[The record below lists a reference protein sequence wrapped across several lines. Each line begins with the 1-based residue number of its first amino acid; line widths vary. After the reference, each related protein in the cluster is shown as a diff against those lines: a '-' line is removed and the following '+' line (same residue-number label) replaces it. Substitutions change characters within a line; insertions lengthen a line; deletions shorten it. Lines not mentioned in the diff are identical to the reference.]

1 MRIVNEERIAKRKEE
16 LSNAEVVKKSNSFF
30 GRKEDTTNELGEGLS
45 SLLSDLK
52 SGNVKRQSIRRN
64 LHKPLE
70 SVQADQ
76 TVEASSVNKV
86 LSKAPAGATGFRLP
100 FINSD
105 QIKLKSVSL
114 ACKK

>member
-16 LSNAEVVKKSNSFF
+16 LSNADVVKKSNSFF

-64 LHKPLE
+64 LHQPLE

-76 TVEASSVNKV
+76 AVTASSVKV
-86 LSKAPAGATGFRLP
+86 LPKAPAGATGFRLP

-105 QIKLKSVSL
+105 QIKLKSVSF